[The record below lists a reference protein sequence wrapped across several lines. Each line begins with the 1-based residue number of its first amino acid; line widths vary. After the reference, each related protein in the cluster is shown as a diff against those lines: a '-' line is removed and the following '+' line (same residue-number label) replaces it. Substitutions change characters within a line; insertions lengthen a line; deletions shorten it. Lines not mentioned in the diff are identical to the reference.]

1 MRNEYAISG
10 EDSQLNIKE
19 ETVDDGSGIDGDE
32 ISINNKG
39 GHRITVRQIKA
50 SDKLSLY

>member
-1 MRNEYAISG
+1 MRDEYAISG

-19 ETVDDGSGIDGDE
+19 ETVDDGSSIDGDE
-32 ISINNKG
+32 ISINKKVESG
-39 GHRITVRQIKA
+39 ITVRQIKA